1 MTEPQGGSDPTE
13 FVMRAERDGASW
25 VLNGE
30 KWFTSNAAFSA
41 FALVLA
47 VTDAHAERHRRMS
60 MFVVPTSAPGF
71 EILRN
76 VANYGD
82 LPGTGTHA
90 YVRYT
95 NVRVAA
101 ENQLGGLGDGF
112 AVAQTC
118 LG

>member
-1 MTEPQGGSDPTE
+1 MTEPQGGSDPTDFTLTAVDLGDE
-13 FVMRAERDGASW
+13 W

-41 FALVLA
+41 VAFVLA
-47 VTDAHAERHRRMS
+47 VTDAQAERHRRLS
-60 MFVVPTSAPGF
+60 MFVVPTDTPGF
-71 EILRN
+71 QIIRN

-95 NVRVAA
+95 NVRVPHSNISGRAR
-101 ENQLGGLGDGF
+101 
-112 AVAQTC
+112 
-118 LG
+118 